1 MTNIQVEDLSTVKKK
16 ITFEV
21 PEDKVLDVIDAEYRD
36 LRKTVQI
43 KGFRKGKVPL
53 NILRSYFKGKVEA
66 DAARKIIEETFEP
79 GLDEKNIKPVA
90 VISIDPEGVETGKP
104 FKYTAQIEVTPPLDI
119 QGYKGVRLNKQIP
132 QVTDDDVNKRIE
144 NLREINAKLVPIT
157 ETRGVR
163 QGDYLLVDIEATAD
177 GEKIPALSVKDY
189 HVELG
194 RNFYLPDFD
203 SKLEGMK
210 PEETR
215 QIVMEFQED
224 FSRKNLSGK
233 TGTFTVTCREAKE
246 RVLPELDDDFAKDLG
261 SFENLDE
268 LRDRVTKELQDIA
281 TDEAQRGTK
290 NQIIDQ
296 LIEKNPFEVPD
307 SMVDSEI
314 DRVLNQLIEEYVAQG
329 IDRNRLPVPS
339 PAQRDR
345 IRPGATRAAKA
356 RLIMD
361 AIVSQEGI
369 EISDEEL
376 QAGIERRV
384 QELGVSSDH
393 LRDELVEH
401 NMLEVFRDGLKDE
414 KVYQLI
420 EEHAEITE
428 EETRKETENT
438 QVSKPDE

>member
-1 MTNIQVEDLSTVKKK
+1 
-16 ITFEV
+16 
-21 PEDKVLDVIDAEYRD
+21 
-36 LRKTVQI
+36 
-43 KGFRKGKVPL
+43 
-53 NILRSYFKGKVEA
+53 
-66 DAARKIIEETFEP
+66 
-79 GLDEKNIKPVA
+79 
-90 VISIDPEGVETGKP
+90 
-104 FKYTAQIEVTPPLDI
+104 
-119 QGYKGVRLNKQIP
+119 
-132 QVTDDDVNKRIE
+132 
-144 NLREINAKLVPIT
+144 
-157 ETRGVR
+157 
-163 QGDYLLVDIEATAD
+163 
-177 GEKIPALSVKDY
+177 
-189 HVELG
+189 
-194 RNFYLPDFD
+194 
-203 SKLEGMK
+203 
-210 PEETR
+210 
-215 QIVMEFQED
+215 
-224 FSRKNLSGK
+224 
-233 TGTFTVTCREAKE
+233 
-246 RVLPELDDDFAKDLG
+246 
-261 SFENLDE
+261 
-268 LRDRVTKELQDIA
+268 
-281 TDEAQRGTK
+281 
-290 NQIIDQ
+290 
-296 LIEKNPFEVPD
+296 
-307 SMVDSEI
+307 
-314 DRVLNQLIEEYVAQG
+314 LIEEYVAQG